1 MATGSSLDIGRVMSA
16 TFSVIGRNPIVFL
29 GLSLL
34 IVGLPYGIFQYYS
47 LHPEGLANVLILNT
61 AWDFNNPFNALGY
74 FGIFA
79 AVFIIY
85 IVLITLLQA
94 MLIVATVRDYSDQ
107 DVDIGSC
114 FGQALS
120 RFFSLAGLSFVS
132 LFAILFGL
140 LLFIIPGVIL
150 MLMWL
155 VAVPA
160 LMSEGTGIIDSLRR
174 SATLTS
180 GSKGIILL
188 LALIYAIASAMFNG
202 LAEGVGFFNMIASVI
217 MTVISETIV
226 AAVQSAGIAALYL
239 ELRTMKEGPLTDG
252 LEEIFS

>member
-1 MATGSSLDIGRVMSA
+1 M
-16 TFSVIGRNPIVFL
+16 
-29 GLSLL
+29 

-61 AWDFNNPFNALGY
+61 AWDFNNPFNAVGH

-79 AVFIIY
+79 VFFIIY
-85 IVLITLLQA
+85 IVLVTLLQA
-94 MLIVATVRDYSDQ
+94 MLIVATVRDQSNK
-107 DVDIGSC
+107 DVDIGLC

-132 LFAILFGL
+132 LLAIVFGL

-160 LMSEGTGIIDSLRR
+160 LMSEGVGIMDSLRR
-174 SATLTS
+174 SAALTS
-180 GSKGIILL
+180 GSKGMILL
-188 LALIYAIASAMFNG
+188 LAIIYAIASSMFTG
-202 LAEGVGFFNMIASVI
+202 LAEGVSFFNTIASVV
-217 MTVISETIV
+217 MTVITETIV

-252 LEEIFS
+252 LEEIFA